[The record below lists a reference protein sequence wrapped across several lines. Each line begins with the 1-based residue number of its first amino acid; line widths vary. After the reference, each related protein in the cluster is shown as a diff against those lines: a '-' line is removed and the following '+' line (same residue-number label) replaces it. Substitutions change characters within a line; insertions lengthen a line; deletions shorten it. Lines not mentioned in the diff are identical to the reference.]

1 MSGMPGSS
9 QHGRRFP
16 GSTPAATRNF
26 PISPTKLE
34 NFLRALNTL
43 MLKEMAKFDQI

>member
-9 QHGRRFP
+9 QHGSRSP
-16 GSTPAATRNF
+16 GSAPAGTPNF

-43 MLKEMAKFDQI
+43 ILKEMAKFDQI